1 MHCTTSRA
9 ILIALTLVTGAAS
22 PAMAQSMSNDKAMAS
37 DKMMAT
43 GMKGSFSGAMNHS
56 VSGSYALTG
65 NGKERKLEFGNDFR
79 MDKASDVY
87 VMLGKGMTKDEG
99 SLELGKLKKTDGSQS
114 YNIPESANLASYS
127 SVLLWSKKD
136 KAVVGEAMMGGH
148 GAMGSMD
155 HGSMD
160 KGAMMDKPAMAKDS
174 GMMKTMAKDTGM
186 MKKP

>member
-1 MHCTTSRA
+1 MHRTGSRA
-9 ILIALTLVTGAAS
+9 MLIALTLATGSAAS
-22 PAMAQSMSNDKAMAS
+22 GMAQSMSNDKAMAS

-65 NGKERKLEFGNDFR
+65 SGKERKLEFGNDFR

-87 VMLGKGMTKDEG
+87 VMLGKSMTKDQG

-114 YNIPESANLASYS
+114 YDIPESANLASYS

-136 KAVVGEAMMGGH
+136 HAVVGEAMMGGH
-148 GAMGSMD
+148 GAAGSMD
-155 HGSMD
+155 HVSMD
-160 KGAMMDKPAMAKDS
+160 KGAMMDKPAMARDTGMMKSMAKDS
-174 GMMKTMAKDTGM
+174 GMMK
-186 MKKP
+186 KP